1 MASNPILSAIQAF
14 FTSHAGSP
22 WPSFGMGRE
31 KEYLRVRT
39 LVMLRWLAIAGQTAM
54 VLFVALALKFE
65 VRIWWCTAII
75 MASVWLNLVLSLSP
89 RRSPRL
95 KGWEAAIQLSF
106 DAIQLAL
113 LLGVTGG
120 LNNPFCLMLIAPA
133 TVAAANLPT
142 RHGLFVVFV
151 AMMSALALAF
161 WHLELP
167 WFAGEAFDLPD
178 MYRFG
183 LLTAILIGM
192 AFTAGYSW
200 QAALESARMEQAL
213 SATQAV
219 LEKEHRLSALGG
231 LAAAAAHE
239 LGTPLGTIQVVAK
252 EMLHSLKPDDPLRED
267 AELLVSQSQRCRDIL
282 RQLSQKPETRD
293 KVYEQ
298 LALSDFLEL
307 IAGPYRVAG
316 KAIHITVIAQEAAE
330 GSDPGQLIQVRR
342 RPEWLHALSAFVEN
356 AVDFARTAVWVR
368 VEITKTYVRLT
379 IEDDGPG
386 FSADI
391 LSRLGEPYITSRE
404 FFDDAPKASGRS
416 YSGMGLGFF
425 IAKTLCEHTG
435 ATVTYGN
442 REQGGA
448 LVTLLWRREEM
459 DISYDD

>member
-1 MASNPILSAIQAF
+1 
-14 FTSHAGSP
+14 
-22 WPSFGMGRE
+22 
-31 KEYLRVRT
+31 
-39 LVMLRWLAIAGQTAM
+39 
-54 VLFVALALKFE
+54 
-65 VRIWWCTAII
+65 
-75 MASVWLNLVLSLSP
+75 
-89 RRSPRL
+89 
-95 KGWEAAIQLSF
+95 
-106 DAIQLAL
+106 
-113 LLGVTGG
+113 
-120 LNNPFCLMLIAPA
+120 
-133 TVAAANLPT
+133 
-142 RHGLFVVFV
+142 
-151 AMMSALALAF
+151 LALAF

-167 WFAGEAFDLPD
+167 WFSGESFDLPD
-178 MYRFG
+178 IYRFG

-298 LALSDFLEL
+298 LALSDFLEM
-307 IAGPYRVAG
+307 IAGPYLSAG
-316 KAIHITVIAQEAAE
+316 KVIHIAVTAQDVSE
-330 GSDPGQLIQVRR
+330 GSDPGRIIQVRR

-356 AVDFARTAVWVR
+356 AVDFAHTSVWIMVDVTR
-368 VEITKTYVRLT
+368 AYVSLSV
-379 IEDDGPG
+379 EDDGPG

-442 REQGGA
+442 RAEGGA
-448 LVTLLWRREEM
+448 MVKLLWRREEM